1 MGIKLYENPS
11 FDGFLR
17 SLKEKLK
24 QVLPEIAPEVRDF
37 VVEHIKEGGIP
48 SKPNAPLTIQVKKS
62 SKPLLDRG
70 VLRGSITYKIENN
83 KLIVGTKLIYAPIQH
98 YGGVIKPKRAKTLT
112 LPTTRKVRRL
122 VETKGVRGFLKKLE
136 EEGYKIVWRPK
147 SVIAIPPKPKG
158 KKRKK
163 VKPKYGLP
171 LKSGL
176 GELVLIRKKEVRIP
190 ARPYMLLTEEELEYL
205 KERIREILLH

>member
-1 MGIKLYENPS
+1 MGIRLYGDEN
-11 FDGFLR
+11 FDRFLE
-17 SLKEKLK
+17 SLKKKLK
-24 QVLPEIAPEVRDF
+24 MVLPEIAPEVRDF
-37 VVEHIKEGGIP
+37 VAEHIKEGGIP
-48 SKPNAPLTIQVKKS
+48 SKPNAPLTKQVKKS

-70 VLRGSITYKIENN
+70 TLRASITYKVKEN
-83 KLIVGTKLIYAPIQH
+83 KLIVGTNLIYAPIQH
-98 YGGVIKPKRAKTLT
+98 YGGVIKPKKAKTLT

-136 EEGYKIVWRPK
+136 EEGYRIVWRPK

-158 KKRKK
+158 KRKK

-171 LKSGL
+171 LKSGI
-176 GELVLIRKKEVRIP
+176 GELVLIRKKEVKIP

-205 KERIREILLH
+205 KERIREILLQ

>member
-1 MGIKLYENPS
+1 MPFKLHGED
-11 FDGFLR
+11 FEKFLKR
-17 SLKEKLK
+17 LKGRIK

-70 VLRGSITYKIENN
+70 VLRASTTYQFKGG
-83 KLIVGTKLIYAPIQH
+83 KLIVGTNLIYAPIQH
-98 YGGVIKPKRAKTLT
+98 YGGVIKPKKAKTLT

-122 VETKGVRGFLKKLE
+122 IETKGVRGFIKKLQ
-136 EEGYKIVWRPK
+136 EEGYKIVWKPK
-147 SVIAIPPKPKG
+147 SVIAIPPKPKKG
-158 KKRKK
+158 KRRKR
-163 VKPKYGLP
+163 KPKYGLA
-171 LKSGL
+171 LKNGL
-176 GELVLIRKKEVRIP
+176 GELVLIRKKEVKIP

-205 KERIREILLH
+205 KRRIREILEAI